1 MSNTI
6 EGKVVVITGA
16 SSGLGEATARL
27 LSARGARIVL
37 GARRRDRIQALAG
50 ELTAKG
56 GKAIGVTTDVTHY
69 EQVKALVDAAVK
81 SYGRIDVMINNAG
94 LMPQSPLDRL
104 KIDEWDRMIDVNIKG
119 VLYGIAAAL
128 PVMKAQKA
136 GHFINVSSV
145 AGHKVRAGGAVYA
158 ATKHAVR
165 ALSEG
170 LRQEVKPYN
179 IRTTVISPGAVA
191 TELPNTI
198 SEPDVA
204 ESFHKFYED
213 FAIPADSFARAVA
226 YAIGEPEDVDINE
239 ILFRPTR
246 QEI

>member
-1 MSNTI
+1 MFVS
-6 EGKVVVITGA
+6 
-16 SSGLGEATARL
+16 
-27 LSARGARIVL
+27 
-37 GARRRDRIQALAG
+37 RDR
-50 ELTAKG
+50 
-56 GKAIGVTTDVTHY
+56 
-69 EQVKALVDAAVK
+69 VKALVDAAVQAH
-81 SYGRIDVMINNAG
+81 GRIDVMLNNAG
-94 LMPQSPLDRL
+94 LMPQAPLERL

-128 PVMKAQKA
+128 PYMKEQKS

-145 AGHKVRAGGAVYA
+145 AGHKVGSGFAVYA

-191 TELPNTI
+191 TELPNSVSDPDAAERI
-198 SEPDVA
+198 RKFYADVA
-204 ESFHKFYED
+204 V
-213 FAIPADSFARAVA
+213 PADAFARAVA
-226 YAIGEPEDVDINE
+226 FAVSQPEDVDINE

-246 QEI
+246 QEL

>member
-1 MSNTI
+1 LTLR
-6 EGKVVVITGA
+6 GQRPATGA

-27 LSARGARIVL
+27 LSIQGASVVL
-37 GARRRDRIQALAG
+37 GARRVDRLQSLAD
-50 ELTAKG
+50 ELT
-56 GKAIGVTTDVTHY
+56 
-69 EQVKALVDAAVK
+69 
-81 SYGRIDVMINNAG
+81 R
-94 LMPQSPLDRL
+94 
-104 KIDEWDRMIDVNIKG
+104 G

-128 PVMKAQKA
+128 PYMKAQKA

-145 AGHKVRAGGAVYA
+145 AGHKVTPAGAVYA

-191 TELPNTI
+191 TELPDSIT
-198 SEPDVA
+198 EPDVA
-204 ESFHKFYED
+204 EKIHHFYEA
-213 FAIPADSFARAVA
+213 FAIPAESFAQAVIFA
-226 YAIGEPEDVDINE
+226 MSQPEEVDVNE

-246 QEI
+246 QEL